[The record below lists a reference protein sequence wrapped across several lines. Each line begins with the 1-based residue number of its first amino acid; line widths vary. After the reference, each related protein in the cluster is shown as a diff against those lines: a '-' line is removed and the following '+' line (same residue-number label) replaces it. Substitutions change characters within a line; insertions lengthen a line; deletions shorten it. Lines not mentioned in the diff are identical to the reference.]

1 LPPAK
6 GVTFA
11 GCALPTVHSDFGGY
25 RLRYRPQ
32 KAGLDARRLR
42 LLQQPS
48 TSGQARHTGSA
59 ACARRYP
66 LPRIAVGIEYDGT
79 AYAGWQAQPVA
90 PTLQQVT
97 ERALSRIAAEPVSL
111 TCAGR
116 TDAGVHAHGQVA
128 HFDTHAVRS
137 LRGWVLGANSELPPD
152 VSVSWAQPVPGH
164 FHARYCA
171 EARTYRYLISNRL
184 ARPALLGGR
193 TAWIHRRLDHE
204 RMRDAAQ
211 ALLGQHDF
219 SAFRSA
225 ECQAKSPVR
234 RMERIEVE
242 RVGETVVIEAT
253 ANAFLHHM
261 MRNIAGLLIAIGRGD
276 LGVGFA
282 SEVLAG
288 GDRTRNAATAPAA
301 GLYLLA
307 VRYPAAFALP
317 APRPSTVF
325 LD

>member
-1 LPPAK
+1 
-6 GVTFA
+6 V
-11 GCALPTVHSDFGGY
+11 
-25 RLRYRPQ
+25 
-32 KAGLDARRLR
+32 
-42 LLQQPS
+42 
-48 TSGQARHTGSA
+48 
-59 ACARRYP
+59 
-66 LPRIAVGIEYDGT
+66 
-79 AYAGWQAQPVA
+79 

-97 ERALSRIAAEPVSL
+97 EAALGRVAAEPVSL

-116 TDAGVHAHGQVA
+116 TDAGVHARGQVA
-128 HFDTHAVRS
+128 HFDTHAARTM
-137 LRGWVLGANSELPPD
+137 RAWMLGANSELPAD
-152 VSVSWAQPVPGH
+152 VSVSWAVPVPAH

-184 ARPALLGGR
+184 ARPALLAAR
-193 TAWIHRRLDHE
+193 TAWVHRPLDHE
-204 RMRDAAQ
+204 RMREAAL
-211 ALLGQHDF
+211 ALLGAHDF

-234 RMERIEVE
+234 RMERIEVL
-242 RVGETVVIEAT
+242 RLGDAVVIEAT

-276 LGVGFA
+276 LPLEFA
-282 SEVLAG
+282 GEVLAG
-288 GDRTRNAATAPAA
+288 RDRTRNAATAPAA

-317 APRPSTVF
+317 PPRVPGVF